1 MRRLWPK
8 YDQDL
13 DQQINE
19 KGLIMRF
26 IEHSFADAKLHDD
39 YQRLLTESNQYSLD
53 DLIYQEV
60 GIDSSYG

>member
-1 MRRLWPK
+1 MNVNESDEIIAVKVQEVVKCMRRLWPK

-19 KGLIMRF
+19 KDLIMRF

-39 YQRLLTESNQYSLD
+39 Y
-53 DLIYQEV
+53 
-60 GIDSSYG
+60 